1 MLKLSKKEEYLRQKD
16 KKLKKIID
24 TNGHI
29 VFKPNKKNQF
39 DTLVGIVISQFIS
52 TKAANSIFKNIRE
65 NFNSEYLNE
74 RHFSNKSI
82 NEIKKLGLS
91 TNKAKTIK
99 ELSDLYI
106 RENIV
111 DLSELSEQNLND
123 KLLSIFGIGPWSVNM
138 FEIFCIGKLD
148 VFSSKDAGLRL
159 AMNNANIVK
168 TESNWEL
175 YDIYAERWSPYR
187 SIASIHL
194 WKTVD

>member
-1 MLKLSKKEEYLRQKD
+1 MRFSQEEEYLRQKD

-65 NFNSEYLNE
+65 NFNSAYLNE
-74 RHFSNKSI
+74 KHFKDLKI

-91 TNKAKTIK
+91 TNKARTIK
-99 ELSDLYI
+99 EISNLYLSKKI
-106 RENIV
+106 K
-111 DLSELSEQNLND
+111 DLSNLSNKELNQT
-123 KLLSIFGIGPWSVNM
+123 LLSVFGIGPWSVNM
-138 FEIFCIGKLD
+138 FEIFSIGKLD

-159 AMNNANIVK
+159 AMNNASMVK
-168 TESNWEL
+168 PESDWKK
-175 YDIYAERWSPYR
+175 YDEYAEEWSPYKT
-187 SIASIHL
+187 IASLHL

>member
-1 MLKLSKKEEYLRQKD
+1 MRFSKEEEYLRQKD

-52 TKAANSIFKNIRE
+52 TKAANSIFKNIRK

-99 ELSDLYI
+99 ELSELFLL
-106 RENIV
+106 ENIS
-111 DLSELSEQNLND
+111 DLSKLSDRNLND
-123 KLLSIFGIGPWSVNM
+123 KLLSIFGIGPWSINM
-138 FEIFCIGKLD
+138 FEIFCLSKQDI
-148 VFSSKDAGLRL
+148 FSSKDAGLRL
-159 AMNNANIVK
+159 AMNNASMVK
-168 TESNWEL
+168 PESDWKK
-175 YDIYAERWSPYR
+175 YDEYAKKWSPYKTV
-187 SIASIHL
+187 ASLHL
-194 WKTVD
+194 WKLID

>member
-1 MLKLSKKEEYLRQKD
+1 MRFSKEEEYLRQKD

-29 VFKPNKKNQF
+29 VYKPNKKNQF

-65 NFNSEYLNE
+65 SFNSEYLNE

-99 ELSDLYI
+99 ELSNLYLSK
-106 RENIV
+106 NIE
-111 DLSELSEQNLND
+111 DLSNLNN
-123 KLLSIFGIGPWSVNM
+123 KELNQTLLSVFGIGPWSVNM
-138 FEIFCIGKLD
+138 FEIFCLGKLD
-148 VFSSKDAGLRL
+148 IFTSKDAGLRM
-159 AMNNANIVK
+159 AMNNTGMVNRNSEWRV
-168 TESNWEL
+168 
-175 YDIYAERWSPYR
+175 YDTYADKWSPYKTV
-187 SIASIHL
+187 ASLHL
-194 WKTVD
+194 WKLVD

>member
-1 MLKLSKKEEYLRQKD
+1 MRFSKEEEYLRQKD

-65 NFNSEYLNE
+65 NFNSAYLNE
-74 RHFSNKSI
+74 KHFKDLKI

-91 TNKAKTIK
+91 TNKARTIK
-99 ELSDLYI
+99 EISNLYLSKKI
-106 RENIV
+106 K
-111 DLSELSEQNLND
+111 DLSNLSNNELNQT
-123 KLLSIFGIGPWSVNM
+123 LLSVFGIGPWSVNM
-138 FEIFCIGKLD
+138 FEIFSIGKLD

-159 AMNNANIVK
+159 AMNNFGMIEP
-168 TESNWEL
+168 ESDWNK
-175 YDIYAERWSPYR
+175 YDTYAKKWSPYR
-187 SIASIHL
+187 TIASLHL
-194 WKTVD
+194 WKMVD

>member
-1 MLKLSKKEEYLRQKD
+1 MRFSKEEEYLRQKD

-65 NFNSEYLNE
+65 NFNSAYLNE
-74 RHFSNKSI
+74 KHFKDLKI

-91 TNKAKTIK
+91 TNKARTIK
-99 ELSDLYI
+99 EISNLYLSKKI
-106 RENIV
+106 K
-111 DLSELSEQNLND
+111 DLSNLSNKELNQT
-123 KLLSIFGIGPWSVNM
+123 LLSVFGIGPWSVNM
-138 FEIFCIGKLD
+138 FEIFSIGKLD

-159 AMNNANIVK
+159 AMNNASMVK
-168 TESNWEL
+168 PESDWKK
-175 YDIYAERWSPYR
+175 YDEYAEEWSPYKT
-187 SIASIHL
+187 IASLHL

>member
-1 MLKLSKKEEYLRQKD
+1 MRFSKEEEYLRQKD

-65 NFNSEYLNE
+65 NFNSAYLNE
-74 RHFSNKSI
+74 KHFKDLKI

-91 TNKAKTIK
+91 TNKARTIK
-99 ELSDLYI
+99 EISNLYLSKKI
-106 RENIV
+106 K
-111 DLSELSEQNLND
+111 DLSNLSNKELNQT
-123 KLLSIFGIGPWSVNM
+123 LLSVFGIGPWSVNM
-138 FEIFCIGKLD
+138 FEIFSIGKLD

-159 AMNNANIVK
+159 AMNNFGMIEP
-168 TESNWEL
+168 ESDWNK
-175 YDIYAERWSPYR
+175 YDTYAKKWSPYR
-187 SIASIHL
+187 TIASLHL
-194 WKTVD
+194 WKMVD

>member
-1 MLKLSKKEEYLRQKD
+1 MRFSQEEEYLRQKD

-65 NFNSEYLNE
+65 NFNSAYLNE
-74 RHFSNKSI
+74 KHFKDLKI

-91 TNKAKTIK
+91 TNKARTIK
-99 ELSDLYI
+99 EISNLYLSKKI
-106 RENIV
+106 K
-111 DLSELSEQNLND
+111 DLSNLSNKQLHQT
-123 KLLSIFGIGPWSVNM
+123 LLSVFGIGPWSVNM
-138 FEIFCIGKLD
+138 FEIFSIGKLD

-159 AMNNANIVK
+159 AMNNFGMIEP
-168 TESNWEL
+168 ESDWNK
-175 YDIYAERWSPYR
+175 YDTYAKKWSPYR
-187 SIASIHL
+187 TIASLHL
-194 WKTVD
+194 WKMVD

>member
-1 MLKLSKKEEYLRQKD
+1 MRFSKEEEYLRQKD

-65 NFNSEYLNE
+65 NFNSAYLNE
-74 RHFSNKSI
+74 KHFKDLKI

-91 TNKAKTIK
+91 TNKARTIK
-99 ELSDLYI
+99 EISNLYLSKKI
-106 RENIV
+106 K
-111 DLSELSEQNLND
+111 DLSNLSNKELNQT
-123 KLLSIFGIGPWSVNM
+123 LLSVFGIGPWSVNM
-138 FEIFCIGKLD
+138 FEIFSIGKLD

-159 AMNNANIVK
+159 AMNNSGMIEPK
-168 TESNWEL
+168 SNWDK
-175 YDIYAERWSPYR
+175 YDTYAQKWSPYR
-187 SIASIHL
+187 SIASLHL

>member
-1 MLKLSKKEEYLRQKD
+1 MRFSKEEEYLRQKD

-39 DTLVGIVISQFIS
+39 DTLVGIIISQFIS

-65 NFNSEYLNE
+65 NLNSAYLNE
-74 RHFSNKSI
+74 KHFKDLKI

-91 TNKAKTIK
+91 TNKARTIK
-99 ELSDLYI
+99 EISNLYLSKKI
-106 RENIV
+106 K
-111 DLSELSEQNLND
+111 DLSNLSNKELHQT
-123 KLLSIFGIGPWSVNM
+123 LLSVFGIGPWSVNM
-138 FEIFCIGKLD
+138 FEIFSIGKLD

-159 AMNNANIVK
+159 AMNNSGMIEP
-168 TESNWEL
+168 ESNWDK
-175 YDIYAERWSPYR
+175 YDSYAQKWSPYR
-187 SIASIHL
+187 SIASLHL

>member
-1 MLKLSKKEEYLRQKD
+1 MRFSKEEEYLRQKD

-65 NFNSEYLNE
+65 KFNSEYLNE
-74 RHFSNKSI
+74 KQFQHLTI
-82 NEIKKLGLS
+82 EQIKKLGLS

-99 ELSDLYI
+99 EVSDLYL
-106 RENIV
+106 NKSFK
-111 DLSELSEQNLND
+111 DLSKLNKNTLND
-123 KLLSIFGIGPWSVNM
+123 NLISVFGIGPWSINM
-138 FEIFCIGKLD
+138 FEIFCLGELD
-148 VFSSKDAGLRL
+148 IFSSKDAGLRL
-159 AMNNANIVK
+159 AMNNFGLVK
-168 TESNWEL
+168 AGSEWTE
-175 YDIYAERWSPYR
+175 YDKYAQKWAPFRT
-187 SIASIHL
+187 IASLHL

>member
-1 MLKLSKKEEYLRQKD
+1 MRFSKEEEYLRQKD

-65 NFNSEYLNE
+65 NFNSAYLNE
-74 RHFSNKSI
+74 KHFKDLKI

-91 TNKAKTIK
+91 TNKARTIK
-99 ELSDLYI
+99 EISNLYLSKKI
-106 RENIV
+106 N
-111 DLSELSEQNLND
+111 DLSNLSNKELNQT
-123 KLLSIFGIGPWSVNM
+123 LLSVFGIGPWSVNM
-138 FEIFCIGKLD
+138 FEIFSIGKLD

-159 AMNNANIVK
+159 AMNNFGMIEP
-168 TESNWEL
+168 ESDWNK
-175 YDIYAERWSPYR
+175 YDTYAKKWSPYR
-187 SIASIHL
+187 TIASLHL
-194 WKTVD
+194 WKMVD

>member
-1 MLKLSKKEEYLRQKD
+1 MRFSKKEEYLRQKD

-24 TNGHI
+24 ENGHI

-65 NFNSEYLNE
+65 NFNSAYLNE
-74 RHFSNKSI
+74 KHFKDLKI

-99 ELSDLYI
+99 EVSNLYLNKKI
-106 RENIV
+106 K
-111 DLSELSEQNLND
+111 DLSNLSSKELNHT
-123 KLLSIFGIGPWSVNM
+123 LLSVFGIGPWSVNM
-138 FEIFCIGKLD
+138 FEIFSIGKLD
-148 VFSSKDAGLRL
+148 VFSSKDAGLRA
-159 AMNNANIVK
+159 AMNNSGMVK
-168 TESNWEL
+168 TESDWKL
-175 YDIYAERWSPYR
+175 YDKYSERWSPYR
-187 SIASIHL
+187 SIASLHL